1 MNRTWTDEQEQYLVA
16 HYATT
21 SNAELAAVL
30 GKKNADRVMAICDI
44 GQVLVNSAKVEVDMM
59 KHTDADGSGF
69 MRNYNV
75 KQIISDKK

>member
-21 SNAELAAVL
+21 SNAELATEL

-75 KQIISDKK
+75 KQIGQNNE

>member
-21 SNAELAAVL
+21 SNAELAEAL
-30 GKKNADRVMAICDI
+30 GKKNAD
-44 GQVLVNSAKVEVDMM
+44 

>member
-21 SNAELAAVL
+21 SNAELAAAL